1 MAEVKVKLFGVFRTD
16 TRIAETTINADTLQ
30 DIFPALNLKV
40 EEKYFE
46 KKKSDFYTEKPEP
59 IKLKDALVYINGE
72 KCSKKSR
79 ALENGTEIWIMS
91 PASGG

>member
-16 TRIAETTINADTLQ
+16 TRIAETTINAGTLA
-30 DIFPALNLKV
+30 DIFPALNAQV
-40 EEKYFE
+40 EEKYLE
-46 KKKSDFYTEKPEP
+46 KKKSDSSLEKPEP

-79 ALENGTEIWIMS
+79 ALENGAEIWIMS